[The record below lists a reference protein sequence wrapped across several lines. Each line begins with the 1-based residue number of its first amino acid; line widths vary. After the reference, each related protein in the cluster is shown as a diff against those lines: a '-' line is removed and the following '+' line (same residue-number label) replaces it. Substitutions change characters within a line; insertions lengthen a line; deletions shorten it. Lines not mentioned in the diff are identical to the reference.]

1 MSVSADKVATRVAY
15 GKTLLELGE
24 VNGNV
29 VVMDAD
35 LSKSTMT
42 ADFAKKF
49 PERFVQMGISEQD
62 MMSTAAGIAS
72 TGKTVFVSTFAVFA
86 TGRAWEQVRNSIA
99 YPQMNVK
106 ICATHSGV
114 TVGED
119 GGSHQSVEDIAL
131 MRVIPNMKVI
141 VPSDAVSTR
150 WAVKEAFK
158 VNGPVYVRLG
168 RLAVPAVYDEDEQF
182 EFGKAKQL
190 ADGKDVTIVACGL
203 MVDAA
208 LKAAEEL
215 SKEGISARVVD
226 MLSVK
231 PLDCDMLD
239 RAAVQTGAIVTAE
252 EHSVIGGLGAA
263 VCEHLCGSHPVP
275 VVRVGVNDQFGKSGK
290 PDELL
295 VKFNLTPT
303 DIKAAAIEAVKMKA
317 EM

>member
-1 MSVSADKVATRVAY
+1 M
-15 GKTLLELGE
+15 
-24 VNGNV
+24 
-29 VVMDAD
+29 
-35 LSKSTMT
+35 
-42 ADFAKKF
+42 
-49 PERFVQMGISEQD
+49 
-62 MMSTAAGIAS
+62 
-72 TGKTVFVSTFAVFA
+72 
-86 TGRAWEQVRNSIA
+86 
-99 YPQMNVK
+99 
-106 ICATHSGV
+106 
-114 TVGED
+114 
-119 GGSHQSVEDIAL
+119 
-131 MRVIPNMKVI
+131 
-141 VPSDAVSTR
+141 
-150 WAVKEAFK
+150 
-158 VNGPVYVRLG
+158 RLG